1 MIIWLASYPKSGNTW
16 LRLFLKAYIQNDNEN
31 FNINNETNDT
41 FKVDIFPNLK
51 NFETLNIKCNGF
63 QDVVENWI
71 KIQEILNL
79 KNKLNF
85 IKTHNALCTINNY
98 KFTNKIN
105 TLGGI
110 YVVRDPRDV
119 AVSFSHH
126 MGKSFEEITDQMINE
141 KFMICESSFVKKG
154 FDSTMLSTWSNHYNS
169 WKNFDSKNI
178 LIIKYEDLIKD
189 TFGEFLRL
197 VKFLNRLCNLNIDKN
212 RITKSIDLT
221 NFKKLQ
227 SLEINSGFDEKT
239 KSENFFRKG
248 KVGNWKFELNEK
260 LSNKIEK
267 SFEKEMLSLG
277 YI

>member
-16 LRLFLKAYIQNDNEN
+16 LRLFLKAYIQNNNKN
-31 FNINNETNDT
+31 FNINNEINDT

-51 NFETLNIKCNGF
+51 NFETLDIKCSGF

-71 KIQEILNL
+71 AIQELLNL

-105 TLGGI
+105 TLGGVYI
-110 YVVRDPRDV
+110 VRDPRDV
-119 AVSFSHH
+119 AVSFGHH
-126 MGKSFEEITDQMINE
+126 MGKSFEEIIDQMINE

-154 FDSTMLSTWSNHYNS
+154 FNSTMLSTWSNHYNS

-189 TFGEFLRL
+189 TFNEFLRL
-197 VKFLNRLCNLNIDKN
+197 VKFLNRLCNLDIDKD
-212 RITKSIDLT
+212 RITKSIELT
-221 NFKKLQ
+221 DFKKLQ

-239 KSENFFRKG
+239 KSKNFFRKG
-248 KVGNWKFELNEK
+248 KIGSWKFELNRE
-260 LSNKIEK
+260 LSEKIER

>member
-71 KIQEILNL
+71 TIQELLNL

-105 TLGGI
+105 TLGGVYI
-110 YVVRDPRDV
+110 VRDPRDV
-119 AVSFSHH
+119 AVSFGHH

-154 FDSTMLSTWSNHYNS
+154 FNSTILSTWSNHYNS
-169 WKNFDSKNI
+169 WKNFDNKNI

-189 TFGEFLRL
+189 TFNEFLRL
-197 VKFLNRLCNLNIDKN
+197 IKFLNKLCNLNIDKD
-212 RITKSIDLT
+212 RITKSIELT
-221 NFKKLQ
+221 DFKNLQ
-227 SLEINSGFDEKT
+227 SLETNLGFEEKT
-239 KSENFFRKG
+239 KSKNFFRKG
-248 KVGNWKFELNEK
+248 EMGSWKFELDRK
-260 LSNKIEK
+260 LSEKIERFFK
-267 SFEKEMLSLG
+267 KEMSDLG

>member
-16 LRLFLKAYIQNDNEN
+16 LRLFLKAYIQNNNES
-31 FNINNETNDT
+31 FNINNEINDT

-51 NFETLNIKCNGF
+51 NFEKFNIKCNGF

-71 KIQEILNL
+71 EIQELLNL

-98 KFTNKIN
+98 RFTNKIN

-119 AVSFSHH
+119 AVSFGHH

-189 TFGEFLRL
+189 TFSEFLRL
-197 VKFLNRLCNLNIDKN
+197 IKFLNKLCNLDIDKN
-212 RITKSIDLT
+212 RIAKSIDLT
-221 NFKKLQ
+221 DFEKLQ

-248 KVGNWKFELNEK
+248 KVGDWKFELNDK

>member
-71 KIQEILNL
+71 TIQELLNL

-105 TLGGI
+105 TLGGVYI
-110 YVVRDPRDV
+110 VRDPRDV
-119 AVSFSHH
+119 AVSFGHH

-154 FDSTMLSTWSNHYNS
+154 FNSTILSTWSNHYNS
-169 WKNFDSKNI
+169 WKNFDNKNI

-189 TFGEFLRL
+189 TFNEFLRL
-197 VKFLNRLCNLNIDKN
+197 IKFLNKLCNLNIDKD
-212 RITKSIDLT
+212 RITKSIELT
-221 NFKKLQ
+221 DFKKLQ
-227 SLEINSGFDEKT
+227 SLETNLGFEEKT
-239 KSENFFRKG
+239 KSKNFFRKG
-248 KVGNWKFELNEK
+248 EMGSWKFELDRK
-260 LSNKIEK
+260 LSEKIERFFK
-267 SFEKEMLSLG
+267 KEMSDLG

>member
-16 LRLFLKAYIQNDNEN
+16 LRLFLKAYIQNNNKN
-31 FNINNETNDT
+31 FNINNEINDT

-71 KIQEILNL
+71 TIQELLNL

-105 TLGGI
+105 TLGGVYI
-110 YVVRDPRDV
+110 VRDPRDV

-154 FDSTMLSTWSNHYNS
+154 FNSTILSTWSNHYNS
-169 WKNFDSKNI
+169 WKNFDNKNI

-189 TFGEFLRL
+189 TFNEFLKL
-197 VKFLNRLCNLNIDKN
+197 IKFLNKLCNLDIDKD
-212 RITKSIDLT
+212 RITKSIELT
-221 NFKKLQ
+221 NFKNLQ
-227 SLEINSGFDEKT
+227 SLETNLGFEEKT
-239 KSENFFRKG
+239 KSKNFFRKG
-248 KVGNWKFELNEK
+248 KMGSWKFELDRK
-260 LSNKIEK
+260 LSEKIERFFK
-267 SFEKEMLSLG
+267 KEMSDLG

>member
-16 LRLFLKAYIQNDNEN
+16 LRLFLKAYIQNNNKN
-31 FNINNETNDT
+31 FNINNEINDT

-71 KIQEILNL
+71 TIQELLNL

-105 TLGGI
+105 TLGGVYI
-110 YVVRDPRDV
+110 VRDPRDV

-154 FDSTMLSTWSNHYNS
+154 FNSTILSTWSNHYNS
-169 WKNFDSKNI
+169 WKNFDNKNI

-189 TFGEFLRL
+189 TFNEFLKL
-197 VKFLNRLCNLNIDKN
+197 IKFLNKLCNLDIDKD
-212 RITKSIDLT
+212 RITKSIELT
-221 NFKKLQ
+221 KFKNLQ
-227 SLEINSGFDEKT
+227 SLETNLGFEEKT
-239 KSENFFRKG
+239 KSKNFFRKG
-248 KVGNWKFELNEK
+248 KMGSWKFELDRK
-260 LSNKIEK
+260 LSEKIERFFK
-267 SFEKEMLSLG
+267 KEMSDLG